1 MKIIAV
7 LAGIVLMIACLVI
20 STNDIA
26 RAEEVLGTGT
36 ESLLGGD
43 LTDPED
49 DGNPEADEGYNAVF
63 TANEEPGFGGGEFSF
78 NVFDNRLGPSNDKW
92 CCGRGGGIPDEGLWI
107 TAEFEEAYAL
117 THFTLSS
124 ANDVPAR
131 DPTVWEVQGSND
143 GESFE
148 TIFANDGDSFWDERL
163 QVVLFE
169 AGTDFEVQ
177 TTAYRFLR
185 HVTFDTASNPA
196 GAYFQIGEI
205 EYFGDANLTP
215 VDPKAKLTTTWGGI
229 KNAR

>member
-1 MKIIAV
+1 MKIMSV
-7 LAGIVLMIACLVI
+7 LAGFVLMIAFCVI
-20 STNDIA
+20 STSDMA
-26 RAEEVLGTGT
+26 QAEEVLGTGT

-49 DGNPEADEGYNAVF
+49 NGEPDADKGYNATF
-63 TANEEPGFGGGEFSF
+63 SANDEPGFGGGEFAF

-92 CCGRGGGIPDEGLWI
+92 CCGKGGGIPDEGLWVM
-107 TAEFEEAYAL
+107 AEFDEPYAL
-117 THFTLSS
+117 THFTVSS

-143 GESFE
+143 GKDFD
-148 TIFANDGDSFWDERL
+148 TIYAHDGDSFWDQRL

-177 TTAYRFLR
+177 TTGYMFFR

-205 EYFGDANLTP
+205 EYFGDANVTA
-215 VDPKAKLTTTWGGI
+215 VDPKAKLTTTWGHI
-229 KNAR
+229 KSVR